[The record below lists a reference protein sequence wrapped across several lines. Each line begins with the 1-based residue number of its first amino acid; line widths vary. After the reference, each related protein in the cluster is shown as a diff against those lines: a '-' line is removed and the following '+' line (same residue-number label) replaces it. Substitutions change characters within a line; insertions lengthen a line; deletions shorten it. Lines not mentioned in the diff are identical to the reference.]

1 MRFWAARRYAAQRS
15 SSPAQTVPAWLDT
28 VPVAWGMVPLILFRG
43 LQGAGAGAVQPIA
56 TTIVGDIYS
65 PAERARVQ
73 GYISG
78 VGGVAAV
85 IGPILGAFLV
95 QHVSWSL
102 VFWINL
108 PIGAAT
114 FVMFSRFLRASAERA
129 STISARS

>member
-1 MRFWAARRYAAQRS
+1 
-15 SSPAQTVPAWLDT
+15 
-28 VPVAWGMVPLILFRG
+28 MVPLILFRG